1 MSISNVEF
9 VSKLGL
15 ICPACGRYEI
25 ESTESMQLDDGY
37 CWQGMECNDCE
48 ATWQD
53 IYHLASYD
61 NLETKDEGFF
71 NILVK

>member
-1 MSISNVEF
+1 
-9 VSKLGL
+9 
-15 ICPACGRYEI
+15 
-25 ESTESMQLDDGY
+25 MQLDDGY